1 MHGNVFALHI
11 SKGRRGRRPLRNPH
25 CTWKCVGDGALD
37 IPPENAIRVFLEN
50 GSWFAI
56 RPSGTEPKI
65 KFYFYS
71 IQDSNE
77 KAAEVNR
84 KIKEEVFAMVQSVE

>member
-1 MHGNVFALHI
+1 MMKYFRGNIPGEIAGIKVEKVI
-11 SKGRRGRRPLRNPH
+11 DYI
-25 CTWKCVGDGALD
+25 DGYED
-37 IPPENAIRVFLEN
+37 IPPQNAIRLFLSN

-71 IQDSNE
+71 NKESREEALLVNKTIKD
-77 KAAEVNR
+77 EVLFIIN
-84 KIKEEVFAMVQSVE
+84 SVE

>member
-1 MHGNVFALHI
+1 MKWI
-11 SKGRRGRRPLRNPH
+11 RNNLP
-25 CTWKCVGDGALD
+25 TSVSGKKVDKIIDYVNGYED
-37 IPPENAIRVFLEN
+37 IPAQNAIRFFLED

-71 IQDSNE
+71 KGNSYEDALE
-77 KAAEVNR
+77 KNR
-84 KIKEEVFAMVQSVE
+84 TIKEEILQLLNSVE